1 MITYRSFRNAD
12 PPLLL
17 NLWREC
23 ELGRG
28 AARPQSVE
36 AIELVTFSQPY
47 FDPDGLIVARDGDR
61 VVGFV
66 HAGFGCDSEG
76 EELSSDPGVI
86 CAIVVHPEYRRQGIG
101 RELLQRAE
109 QYLQQRGAVDVQAGQ
124 SPGRDPFYFGIY
136 GGARPSGFLV
146 SDPLAHP
153 FFEACG
159 YSPAARF
166 DILQRDLANSRDPAN
181 FRLVAFRRKVRLD
194 AFDQRGNTNWWW
206 HNHLGRVDSVRFE
219 LIFKND
225 DTWCAGVTIVGLDHY
240 TALWQ
245 ERAVGL
251 LELDSTD
258 SPDADLHRQVLIV
271 EVLKRLRQEMVT
283 RAEIHVR
290 EGAEAL
296 TEMLRQ
302 TGFESV
308 DVGVV
313 YRRNEP
319 LG

>member
-28 AARPQSVE
+28 AARPQSVD

-47 FDPDGLIVARDGDR
+47 FDPAGLIFALDGDR
-61 VVGFV
+61 TVGFV
-66 HAGFGCDSEG
+66 HAGFGCDDQG
-76 EELSSDPGVI
+76 AELAADPGVI
-86 CAIVVHPEYRRQGIG
+86 CAVMVHPEYRRQGIG
-101 RELLQRAE
+101 RELLGRAE
-109 QYLQQRGAVDVQAGQ
+109 QYLNQQGAVHVQAGQ
-124 SPGRDPFYFGIY
+124 SPGLDPFYFGIY
-136 GGARPSGFLV
+136 GGTRPSGFLL
-146 SDPLAHP
+146 SDPLADP
-153 FFEACG
+153 FLAACG
-159 YSPAARF
+159 YSPSDRF
-166 DILQRDLANSRDPAN
+166 EVLQRDLANSRDPAN

-219 LIFKND
+219 LMLKSD
-225 DTWCAGVTIVGLDHY
+225 DTSCAGVTVVGLDHY
-240 TALWQ
+240 TSTWQ

-258 SPDADLHRQVLIV
+258 DPDADLQRQVLIV

-283 RAEIHVR
+283 RAEIQVR
-290 EGAEAL
+290 AGAESL
-296 TEMLRQ
+296 IEMLRQ
-302 TGFESV
+302 TGFDTV
-308 DVGVV
+308 DTGVV
-313 YRRNEP
+313 YRRNET
-319 LG
+319 LS